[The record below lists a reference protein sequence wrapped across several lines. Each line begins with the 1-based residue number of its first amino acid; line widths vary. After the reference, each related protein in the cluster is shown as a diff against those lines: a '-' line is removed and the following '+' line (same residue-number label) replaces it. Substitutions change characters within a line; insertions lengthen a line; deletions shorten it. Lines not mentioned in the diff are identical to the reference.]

1 MVLDA
6 TQQRFIDLRSRM
18 LGAEEG
24 AKQLA
29 QVWSYISNYLDEVD
43 NDLEKVDSFGR
54 LYKLK
59 IDFSQLLN
67 PWTRVKDYSIQI
79 SNAFNE
85 IIDKRF

>member
-6 TQQRFIDLRSRM
+6 TQQRFTDLRSRM

-24 AKQLA
+24 AKRLA

-43 NDLEKVDSFGR
+43 HELGYVDSFGR

-59 IDFSQLLN
+59 VDFAQLLN
-67 PWTRVKDYSIQI
+67 PWKRVKDYSVQI

-85 IIDKRF
+85 IIEKRI